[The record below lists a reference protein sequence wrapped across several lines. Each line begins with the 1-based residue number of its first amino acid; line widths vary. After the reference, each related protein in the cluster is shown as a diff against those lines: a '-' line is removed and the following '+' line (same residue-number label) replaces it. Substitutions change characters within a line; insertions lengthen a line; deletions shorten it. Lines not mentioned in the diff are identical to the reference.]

1 MDTLL
6 MIAEVG
12 MGFVGFTMV
21 VVALRMTTGGGLTP
35 LQSLLA
41 RFYMETGF
49 LAIGLAALPAA
60 LVSVFGDTLM
70 VWRVSTYACLAVV
83 AFYVPMYIRR
93 RLRTKEAF
101 PLTSLLV
108 LVGYGIAIVLLILT
122 ATELFWLPS
131 LAVPLS
137 FVCWVFGSSAL
148 IFVMMLGQFMEEGS
162 PAEGRAEQPG
172 ANSARPLVPEG

>member
-21 VVALRMTTGGGLTP
+21 VVTLRMTTGAGLTP
-35 LQSLLA
+35 FQRLLTRFYVETGLLA
-41 RFYMETGF
+41 I
-49 LAIGLAALPAA
+49 ALAALPAA
-60 LVSVFGDTLM
+60 LVAVFGDTLM

-137 FVCWVFGSSAL
+137 FVGWVLGSSAL
-148 IFVMMLGQFMEEGS
+148 IFVMMLGQFLEEGS
-162 PAEGRAEQPG
+162 PAQHRA
-172 ANSARPLVPEG
+172 